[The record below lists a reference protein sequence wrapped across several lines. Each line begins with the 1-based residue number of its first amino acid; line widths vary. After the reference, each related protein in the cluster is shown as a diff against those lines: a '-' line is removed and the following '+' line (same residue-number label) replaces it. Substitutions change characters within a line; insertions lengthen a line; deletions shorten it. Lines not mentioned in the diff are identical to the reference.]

1 MKRKKTMVTRTILVS
16 DLSGEPEAETVTIGW
31 KADWY
36 ETELT
41 ATEHAKLDEKL
52 APYIAAGRKAV
63 KSPSKYFVPDTTVE
77 ERDVIR
83 TWARENDYELARYG
97 KIPNSIYLAYQAAH
111 A

>member
-1 MKRKKTMVTRTILVS
+1 MVTKTILVS

-31 KADWY
+31 EAAWY

-41 ATEHAKLDEKL
+41 ASERAELDKML

-63 KSPSKYFVPDTTVE
+63 KKPSNRFVPDTTVE
-77 ERDVIR
+77 EREEIRAWAKREGYDV
-83 TWARENDYELARYG
+83 AEYG
-97 KIPNSIYLAYQAAH
+97 KIPNRVYKAFTAVH